1 MKGMKK
7 WFQSPNFGLL
17 FMRVALGLIMVS
29 YGVPMLLGGKLSLVS
44 TGSAMALIGVHFAPF
59 FWGVMAALSYIIG
72 GVFYAIGFFFRPVS
86 MILCFDMAMAVL
98 FHIHKGDSFVKMA
111 HALEL
116 ACVFFSLLWI
126 GPGKYSFDK
135 E

>member
-1 MKGMKK
+1 MKK

-29 YGVPMLLGGKLSLVS
+29 YGVPMLLGGKLSLAS

-98 FHIHKGDSFVKMA
+98 FHIHKGDSFSKMA

>member
-1 MKGMKK
+1 MKK
-7 WFQSPNFGLL
+7 WFHSPNFGLL
-17 FMRVALGLIMVS
+17 CMRVALGLIMIS
-29 YGVPMLLGGKLSLVS
+29 YGVPMFLGGTLSLAS
-44 TGSAMALIGVHFAPF
+44 TGSAMALIGVDFAPF

-72 GVFYAIGFFFRPVS
+72 GVFYALGFFFRPVS
-86 MILCFDMAMAVL
+86 FILCFDMVMAVL
-98 FHIHKGDSFVKMA
+98 SHIHKGDSFFKMA

-116 ACVFFSLLWI
+116 ACIFFSLVWL